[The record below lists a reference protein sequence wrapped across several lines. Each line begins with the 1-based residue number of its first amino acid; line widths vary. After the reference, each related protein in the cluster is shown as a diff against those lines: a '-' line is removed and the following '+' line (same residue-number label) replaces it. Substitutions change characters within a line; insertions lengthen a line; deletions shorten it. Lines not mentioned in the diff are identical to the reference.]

1 MACNACCIGYDPV
14 FESNPSFEYIGST
27 TIKISWEKVQRNL
40 HCADMFQ
47 VVYWETDRKEGTK
60 MTETL
65 IGNYVRSYNIHVK
78 EGVAYSFAVNAI
90 ERPIDKQKLDE
101 AIKPFE
107 EGVMALFQ
115 TSQLPANT
123 NICDTSFNR
132 EHSGIADLYAVSKYV

>member
-1 MACNACCIGYDPV
+1 MNKIANFSGIVILTFCSVACNACCIGYDPV

-65 IGNYVRSYNIHVK
+65 IGNYVRSYNIQVK
-78 EGVAYSFAVNAI
+78 EGVSYSFAVNAI
-90 ERPIDKQKLDE
+90 EE
-101 AIKPFE
+101 AI
-107 EGVMALFQ
+107 GQCQ
-115 TSQLPANT
+115 TCSWACAIGSSVCCVGNGWSGDVSVPAPT
-123 NICDTSFNR
+123 P
-132 EHSGIADLYAVSKYV
+132 GI